1 MISELGSFIFSIIQ
15 SAWSMLNSSSSWMVF
30 SFAVA
35 GVLHEFL
42 KPEKIQKTAIGS
54 KRISG
59 VFWTTLSGMFI
70 PICSCGTIPLGIS
83 MYYSGAYL
91 GPTLAF
97 MTSTPMINPLAVIL
111 AWGLL
116 GKEITIIYIITGF
129 VAPMIIGIVANH
141 FAGNELHIGLRNK
154 NNEEAEGTIS
164 LETDEEEEPAMIQL
178 EFEEP
183 SVWEKLKS
191 GLRWSFTELSVTIS
205 KYTVS
210 GMLIAGFLFTV
221 VPQSFVQDYLGN
233 PGMISLLGITVVAA
247 LMYVCAVGHIP
258 FIAALVASG
267 AAPGVAI
274 TFLMAGAGTNIPELL
289 TISKTIGKRAMFMY
303 FSMVVVISNLVG
315 YITNRLLMPGFNP
328 VLDFDRTSHTIQ
340 QANKLIIALP
350 DWGEWI
356 CSGILVAYA
365 AYAAYALLKAIRSKM
380 KKA

>member
-35 GVLHEFL
+35 GVLREFL

-315 YITNRLLMPGFNP
+315 YLTNRLLMPGFNP

-365 AYAAYALLKAIRSKM
+365 AYALLKAIRSKM

>member
-70 PICSCGTIPLGIS
+70 PLCSCGTIPLGIS

-315 YITNRLLMPGFNP
+315 YLTNRLLMPGFNP

-365 AYAAYALLKAIRSKM
+365 AYALLKAIRSKM

>member
-210 GMLIAGFLFTV
+210 GML
-221 VPQSFVQDYLGN
+221 
-233 PGMISLLGITVVAA
+233 
-247 LMYVCAVGHIP
+247 
-258 FIAALVASG
+258 VASG

-303 FSMVVVISNLVG
+303 FPMVVVISNLVG
-315 YITNRLLMPGFNP
+315 YLTNRLLMPGFNP

-365 AYAAYALLKAIRSKM
+365 AYALFTAIRSKM